1 MSVSSTRHVAYLT
14 DHIKGIHD
22 ENLLSIW
29 EDLGVKVTYLNT
41 AEEKGSSVERQ
52 LMDSSISAVQV
63 GPISSKMLG
72 YVRCVSK
79 PLILTSWGNDL
90 LAEDSGGV
98 SSKILNLVSGN
109 PLTHM
114 IVDTYAGKQIGI
126 SCGLNSERITQVP
139 WGVGKEYF
147 QIFERR
153 SLSER
158 ARVGGQYSIFIN
170 RRHENIY
177 QVKDVIRACEF
188 LGSTDYRIRLGGE
201 GSETSTLIST
211 VSDLGLE
218 NRVDFL
224 GWLSKTQTIDELSL
238 ASIYVNPS
246 SVDGSSISMLEA
258 MASGVLVVASD
269 SQGNKEWVTPESG
282 FMYQS
287 GNVEELSM
295 LLARLT
301 NQTDWT
307 NSIRRVQAANNQ
319 AFHRAR
325 WEINSR
331 KIAQDLMLFLN
342 ECLV

>member
-14 DHIKGIHD
+14 DHVKGIHD

-41 AEEKGSSVERQ
+41 AEEKKSFVERQ
-52 LMDSSISAVQV
+52 LMDSSVSAVQV
-63 GPISSKMLG
+63 GPISPIMLEH
-72 YVRCVSK
+72 VRSVSK

-90 LAEDSGGV
+90 LAEGSGGI
-98 SSKILNLVSGN
+98 SSRILALVHSN

-114 IVDTYAGKQIGI
+114 IVDTYAGRQIGI

-139 WGVGKEYF
+139 WGVGEEYF
-147 QIFERR
+147 QTFERR

-158 ARVGGQYSIFIN
+158 ARVGGHYSIFIN

-177 QVKDVIRACEF
+177 QVRDLIRACEF
-188 LGSTDYRIRLGGE
+188 LGSTNYRIRVGGE
-201 GSETSTLIST
+201 GSETSSLISIA
-211 VSDLGLE
+211 SDLGLE

-224 GWLSKTQTIDELSL
+224 GWLSKTETMNELSL
-238 ASIYVNPS
+238 ASIYVNPC

-258 MASGVLVVASD
+258 MAAGVLVVASD

-295 LLARLT
+295 LLKRLT
-301 NQTDWT
+301 TQTDWT
-307 NSIRRVQAANNQ
+307 DNIRRIKAANNQ
-319 AFHRAR
+319 ASHKAR
-325 WEINSR
+325 WETNSR
-331 KIAQDLMLFLN
+331 KIAQDLMLFLD